1 MNLGPETEKV
11 EHKKSTSELKEG
23 IASIA
28 SILNKHGEGTLYF
41 GVLNNGD
48 VAGQQVSDTTLREV
62 SQAIAH
68 SIEPPVYPTI
78 EKRVADDGREYVC
91 VMFEGHDAPYAC
103 KNAYRIRVADED
115 RPMEPDK
122 LESMMLERAYRKKP
136 WDAQPSSR
144 PLSDVDESALRKF
157 VERGRERGRIKFEY
171 TDVEDVL
178 SRLGLYRDG
187 RMLNAA
193 DVLFCPSEGTQLKMG
208 VFVDHRRIEVLDM
221 QHESGTLFDLVD
233 AAELYILN
241 NIRRRFV
248 FTGARTRDEVPEI
261 PRKVIREALLN
272 AYAHRLWTRRSYVQ
286 VDIYHDAVDII
297 SPGWFIDGQFP
308 EAHLEGKSTSS
319 ETRNELIAKTLFRSG
334 DIESSG
340 LGMRM
345 IRELCEEAGVK
356 VTYEQID
363 FGTKLT
369 FHRNDPYLTGGN
381 EGENSG
387 GYAQSTQKYA
397 EVRAKYA
404 NGLSSAELKALDYI
418 ASKGV
423 VTNKQV
429 AEAIGLS
436 VSGSLKLLRRL
447 ATKGLVLRHGESK
460 ATGYSLADLGVQEE

>member
-1 MNLGPETEKV
+1 MNLGPETEQV
-11 EHKKSTSELKEG
+11 EHKKSTSELKAG
-23 IASIA
+23 VASIA
-28 SILNKHGEGTLYF
+28 SILNKHGAGTLYF
-41 GVLNNGD
+41 GTLNNGD
-48 VAGQQVSDTTLREV
+48 VVGQQVSDTTLREI

-78 EKRVADDGREYVC
+78 EKQVADDGKEYVR
-91 VMFEGHDAPYAC
+91 VTFEGHDTPYAC

-122 LESMMLERAYRKKP
+122 LEAMMLERSYRKKP

-144 PLSDVDESALRKF
+144 PLSDVDENVLRKF
-157 VERGRERGRIKFEY
+157 VDRGRERGRIKFEY
-171 TDVEDVL
+171 TDAEDVL

-193 DVLFCPSEGTQLKMG
+193 DVLFCPSETTQLKMG
-208 VFVDHRRIEVLDM
+208 VFVDHKRIDVLDM
-221 QHESGTLFDLVD
+221 QHESGTVFDLVD
-233 AAELYILN
+233 AGELYILN

-272 AYAHRLWTRRSYVQ
+272 AYAHRLWTRPSYVQ

-297 SPGWFIDGQFP
+297 SPGWFIDGQSP
-308 EAHLEGKSTSS
+308 EEHLEGKSTSS
-319 ETRNELIAKTLFRSG
+319 ETRNDLIAKTLFRSG

-345 IRELCEEAGVK
+345 IRELCEEAGVR

-369 FHRNDPYLTGGN
+369 FHRRDPYL
-381 EGENSG
+381 E
-387 GYAQSTQKYA
+387 Q
-397 EVRAKYA
+397 
-404 NGLSSAELKALDYI
+404 ELGTDA
-418 ASKGV
+418 V
-423 VTNKQV
+423 P
-429 AEAIGLS
+429 
-436 VSGSLKLLRRL
+436 SGSKLFRDADAKQQLSANEKAVIEFLAERGDATAVEVSEAVGIGRRGITKLMGRL
-447 ATKGLVLRHGESK
+447 AAAGFVETIGSQRTRRYRLVER
-460 ATGYSLADLGVQEE
+460 